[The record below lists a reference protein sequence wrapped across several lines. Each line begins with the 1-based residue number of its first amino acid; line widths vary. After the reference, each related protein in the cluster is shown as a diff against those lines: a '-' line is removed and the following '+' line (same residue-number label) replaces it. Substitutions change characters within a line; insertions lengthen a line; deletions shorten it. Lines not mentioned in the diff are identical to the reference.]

1 MSGMRPTARIVDRI
15 GIASALLAALIGSFA
30 SSANA
35 QSYPQRPVR
44 LIVPFPPAGTVDVIA
59 RVAAPPLAERLK
71 QSIVID
77 NRGGANAIIGTDLA
91 AKAPPDGYTLLI
103 VPAGHAITPSVTPKL
118 PYDTLR
124 DLATVGFIGNSSY
137 VLVINAAIPARTV
150 GEFVAYARARSGK
163 LNYASTGYGN
173 ATHLAGELFNVLAGT
188 NLVNVY
194 YKGGGPALTDVI
206 SGQVSA
212 LFAGIASSHGHIKAG
227 RIRAL
232 GVTTLKR
239 AAALPDV
246 PTIAEAGVPG
256 YEVDG
261 WYGILGPSRM
271 PHTIV
276 KRLNDELAVVLAMPE
291 VKERLLAIGLQ
302 ANPLSP
308 REFHSMI
315 ERDIARW
322 VSVVKKARIEPQ

>member
-1 MSGMRPTARIVDRI
+1 M
-15 GIASALLAALIGSFA
+15 ASAQG
-30 SSANA
+30 
-35 QSYPQRPVR
+35 YPQRPIR
-44 LIVPFPPAGTVDVIA
+44 LIVPFPPAGTVDVVS
-59 RVAAPPLAERLK
+59 RVVAPPLADRLK
-71 QSIVID
+71 HSIVID

-91 AKAPPDGYTLLI
+91 AKAVPDGYTLLI

-118 PYDTLR
+118 PYDTLK

-137 VLVINAAIPARTV
+137 VLVINAAIPAKSV
-150 GEFVAYARARSGK
+150 SEFVAYARARSGK

-188 NLVNVY
+188 NLVSVY
-194 YKGGGPALTDVI
+194 YKGGGPALTDLI

-227 RIRAL
+227 RIRAI
-232 GVTTLKR
+232 GVTTMKR

-271 PHTIV
+271 PQTII
-276 KRLNDELAVVLAMPE
+276 KRLNDELAVVLAIPE
-291 VKERLLAIGLQ
+291 VKERLLGIGLM
-302 ANPLSP
+302 ANAMSA
-308 REFHSMI
+308 REFQVMI